1 MLSTLEGLMKATVY
15 LPSAVNS
22 CMSGSLKAEG
32 SFFVFALVAREAIK
46 PTLA

>member
-1 MLSTLEGLMKATVY
+1 MVSTLEGLLKALVC
-15 LPSAVNS
+15 LPSALNS